1 MSSTTSYATAQ
12 SLCEILQDLVS
23 LKELLLTML
32 QILLVV
38 SLNTY

>member
-12 SLCEILQDLVS
+12 SLCEVFARFGLPE
-23 LKELLLTML
+23 ELLLTML